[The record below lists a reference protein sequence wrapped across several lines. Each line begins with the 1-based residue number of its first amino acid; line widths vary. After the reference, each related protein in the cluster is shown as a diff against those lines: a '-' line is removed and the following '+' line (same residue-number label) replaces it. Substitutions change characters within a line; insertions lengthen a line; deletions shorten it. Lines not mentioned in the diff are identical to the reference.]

1 MTRAEDDGTMAW
13 QADGR
18 ALTLVGGTAT
28 VQDMAPERER
38 FDCPTATFDGSLR
51 DPRRLVDLYQ
61 QRMRAGLLAQVA
73 DEEAERESPGR
84 GVLGACRDALGACE
98 DGLRWLWLAEPR
110 AARPEAPVTPRP
122 SSARHLRL
130 VPPVDGDIQP
140 ARALG

>member
-18 ALTLVGGTAT
+18 ALTVVGGTAT
-28 VQDMAPERER
+28 VQDMAPEREP

-61 QRMRAGLLAQVA
+61 QRVRASLLAKVA
-73 DEEAERESPGR
+73 DEEAPRPSPVR
-84 GVLGACRDALGACE
+84 QAMNACQDALWTCE

-110 AARPEAPVTPRP
+110 AARLETAVTPRP

-130 VPPVDGDIQP
+130 VSSREASLQP

>member
-18 ALTLVGGTAT
+18 VLTLVGGTAI
-28 VQDMAPERER
+28 VQDVAPEREP

-61 QRMRAGLLAQVA
+61 QRMRASLLAKVA
-73 DEEAERESPGR
+73 DEVAPRPSPVR
-84 GVLGACRDALGACE
+84 QALSACRDALGACE

-110 AARPEAPVTPRP
+110 AARLQAAVTLRP

-130 VPPVDGDIQP
+130 VSSREADLQP